1 MKSVFVYTTF
11 VLLLFVSFETQQ
23 TWSQD
28 KDITEDNT
36 SLTDNYYLKSAKKYL
51 ESADYQKAINE
62 LTLAIL
68 LEPANTEAQLL
79 KNEAV
84 SLLEENTVLPSTT
97 EGVASDPAKSNDIST
112 LIKNAR
118 TAAENDR
125 YDDAIE
131 ILEQALTIEPG
142 NKKALYFKEKIHE
155 IKHKQEAAKEAS
167 VVVQEN
173 NDASGTK
180 NEEIEIIDLSAPNN
194 TENEP
199 IKVADET
206 DNSPESLSKQEEAIP
221 LQHLDTVVRNKE
233 LLQMPYEESLEIS
246 DTLSSD
252 KVAEEKQQTFSSIE
266 NRKSLEQKLEEIEP
280 HNEEAL
286 YLKEKVNET
295 KHKWNYENLKT
306 IHSQEKLR
314 NKEYLKE
321 ASIPYQDIVRF
332 PDQKQWDDIA
342 NRKLPELSE
351 AVKENKTRTEFLR
364 TIPNP
369 TEIQFSQKI
378 EDALN
383 TIISFEF
390 IDASLQDV
398 IAFIREKT
406 NINMVLDANAGNVP
420 ITLKLDEVSVRT
432 AFTYLLP
439 KGYEYLVEGDILH
452 IYKEKMELRVYD
464 VRDILINLDDKEPL
478 EFDITAATSSQLSVT
493 KGEPVKV
500 RDPSERVLD
509 LIEMIVTTIEPSS
522 WSTNVGIIGTSD
534 TTEQRTVRTS
544 GLGEGSITARMGQPG
559 DLVVVNTKFIHK
571 QIEDILASL
580 RTAQN
585 LQVNIE
591 ARFITVSDE
600 FLEDIGTNI
609 DSFFSDK
616 ISLDTGAADIIGDL
630 GSGMDL
636 SFAIFGSSGIKGFLK
651 AVQESK
657 GSEVLTSPRITLSNT
672 QRGNI
677 AVLQTRNYIQSTTVE
692 DGIVTP
698 VIGTVPEGS
707 TFDVRPIV
715 SADRKFVYMEVT
727 PSVFDI
733 EEIESFTF
741 SGLSEDVN
749 VGGGDGT
756 TYIPPEQTVQLP
768 RVNVSQVSVTVCVP
782 DKGTLMIGGLGSL
795 NNEDATSGVPV
806 LSKIPVIKQ
815 LFTRDQKTRNKSN
828 LIILLKPTIIIKEEQ
843 EKLLRLTNEKS
854 YIPPILNTK
863 KQ

>member
-1 MKSVFVYTTF
+1 MKSVFGYTTF
-11 VLLLFVSFETQQ
+11 VLLLFLSFETNQ
-23 TWSQD
+23 TWSQN
-28 KDITEDNT
+28 KDIAENHT

-51 ESADYQKAINE
+51 ESNDYQKAINE

-68 LEPANTEAQLL
+68 LEPGNTEAQRL
-79 KNEAV
+79 KNEAI
-84 SLLEENTVLPSTT
+84 SHLNGSTVLSETKETDAPSP
-97 EGVASDPAKSNDIST
+97 SKSNDIST

-118 TAAENDR
+118 TAAENDQ

-131 ILEQALTIEPG
+131 ILEHALKIDPD
-142 NKKALYFKEKIHE
+142 NKKVLYFKEKIIE
-155 IKHKQEAAKEAS
+155 IKNKQEATTVNAANTA
-167 VVVQEN
+167 EN
-173 NDASGTK
+173 
-180 NEEIEIIDLSAPNN
+180 
-194 TENEP
+194 
-199 IKVADET
+199 
-206 DNSPESLSKQEEAIP
+206 
-221 LQHLDTVVRNKE
+221 
-233 LLQMPYEESLEIS
+233 
-246 DTLSSD
+246 
-252 KVAEEKQQTFSSIE
+252 
-266 NRKSLEQKLEEIEP
+266 KLNEIEP
-280 HNEEAL
+280 QNEESL
-286 YLKEKVNET
+286 YLKEKINET

-306 IHSQEKLR
+306 IYSQEKLR

-332 PDQKQWDDIA
+332 PDQKQWNNIA
-342 NRKLPELSE
+342 NRTLPELSE
-351 AVKENKTRTEFLR
+351 AVKENKTRTELLR

-420 ITLKLDEVSVRT
+420 ITLKLNEVSVRT

-439 KGYEYLVEGDILH
+439 KGYEYLVEGDLLH
-452 IYKEKMELRVYD
+452 IYKQKMELRVYD
-464 VRDILINLDDKEPL
+464 VRDILINLDDKKPL
-478 EFDITAATSSQLSVT
+478 EFDITAATSSQLGIT
-493 KGEPVKV
+493 KAEPAKV
-500 RDPSERVLD
+500 RDPSERVLN

-522 WSTNVGIIGTSD
+522 WSANVGIIGTSD
-534 TTEQRTVRTS
+534 TGEQRTIRTS
-544 GLGEGSITARMGQPG
+544 GQGEGSITARAGQPG
-559 DLVVVNTKFIHK
+559 DLVVVNTKHIHK
-571 QIEDILASL
+571 QIEDVLASL
-580 RTAQN
+580 RTSQD

-591 ARFITVSDE
+591 ARFITVSDQ

-609 DSFFSDK
+609 NSFFSDK
-616 ISLDTGAADIIGDL
+616 ISMDTGAADIAGDL

-636 SFAIFGSSGIKGFLK
+636 SFTIFGSSGIKGFLK

-698 VIGTVPEGS
+698 VIGTVPEGT

-715 SADRKFVYMEVT
+715 SADRKFVYLEVT

-806 LSKIPVIKQ
+806 LSKIPIIKK

-843 EKLLRLTNEKS
+843 EKILRLTNEKS
-854 YIPPILNTK
+854 YIPPKLNPK